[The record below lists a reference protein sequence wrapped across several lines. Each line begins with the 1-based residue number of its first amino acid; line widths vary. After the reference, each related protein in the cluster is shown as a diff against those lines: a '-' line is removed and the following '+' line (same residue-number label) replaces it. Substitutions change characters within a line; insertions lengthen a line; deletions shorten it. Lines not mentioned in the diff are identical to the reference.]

1 MASSAHNTPLPH
13 DCQMEHRLTKLED
26 RVESHQT
33 RFGAGDVSFAEV
45 RRDIAQVQAT
55 LVRIEATLAE
65 KVQTT
70 VDMFKS
76 AAIFWAVPM
85 VGGGILYSIFKSGQ
99 IPGVHQ

>member
-13 DCQMEHRLTKLED
+13 DCSQEYRLSKLEE
-26 RVESHQT
+26 RLEAHHE
-33 RFGAGDVSFAEV
+33 RLGAGDVGFAEV

-55 LVRIEATLAE
+55 LARIEITLAE
-65 KVQTT
+65 KQHNTLDQV
-70 VDMFKS
+70 KS
-76 AAIFWAVPM
+76 AAIFWAVPL